1 MPCVEEECLFYWKH
15 SEITEMSLNEANELE
30 CMEYY
35 SGSLVY
41 SKLVHY
47 IELPQ

>member
-1 MPCVEEECLFYWKH
+1 
-15 SEITEMSLNEANELE
+15 MSLYEANELE
-30 CMEYY
+30 CMEYH